1 MSFLKPALST
11 TGLCKIAAATALVL
25 LMPLQAAHAGKPAP
39 DLIGSEHNSGA
50 FQRLVTLDNTQPG
63 LSWQQM
69 CVSANISS
77 LAGTD
82 NCGRQQSA
90 PSEDDFGPAQL
101 QEMFQVMAAGY
112 STQLRAGL
120 L

>member
-25 LMPLQAAHAGKPAP
+25 LMPLHAVHAGKPAS
-39 DLIGSEHNSGA
+39 DLIDSDHSAGLY
-50 FQRLVTLDNTQPG
+50 QRLVTLNNAQLG
-63 LSWQQM
+63 LSWEQM
-69 CVSANISS
+69 CVSAKIST

-82 NCGRQQSA
+82 NCGRQQST
-90 PSEDDFGPAQL
+90 PSEDDFGPAKL
-101 QEMFQVMAAGY
+101 QEVFQVIAGDY
-112 STQLRAGL
+112 PTQLRAGL